1 MKRTLPLVIVFVLG
15 IIMIFQA
22 YIPHPVS
29 ESLMQKANIWFIAMM
44 GFALIL
50 AVGSFINLHI
60 TKIKRNT
67 SDWPYSL
74 VALSS
79 MLVMAS
85 IGIFGGIG
93 TGSLFMHLFF
103 NVQVPMAATM
113 FSLLAFFMASAAYR
127 AFRARTFEATL
138 LLVAAII
145 VMLGRVPIGDFLT
158 AGYASEIVEFLF
170 TGPNMAAK
178 RAILL
183 GVSLGAIAMSLKI
196 IFGIER
202 AWLGGGE

>member
-1 MKRTLPLVIVFVLG
+1 MKRTLPLIIVFVLG
-15 IIMIFQA
+15 IVMIIQNF
-22 YIPHPVS
+22 IPHPVS
-29 ESLMQKANIWFIAMM
+29 ESLMQKANLWLIAMG
-44 GFALIL
+44 GFGLIL
-50 AVGSFINLHI
+50 GVGTFIHLHL
-60 TKIKRNT
+60 TKIKRNVPE
-67 SDWPYSL
+67 WPYSL
-74 VALSS
+74 VALFS

-93 TGSLFMHLFF
+93 TGSLFLHIYL
-103 NVQVPMAATM
+103 NVLVPMQATM

-145 VMLGRVPIGDFLT
+145 VMLGRVPIGDLFT

-170 TGPNMAAK
+170 AGPNMAAK

-183 GVSLGAIAMSLKI
+183 GVALGGIATSLKI

-202 AWLGGGE
+202 AWLGGKE